1 MHEMTLAEWL
11 VAQLKQLDNPA
22 YRAGYLAGHVD
33 GQRRAYE
40 SVLDVVQ
47 PAEQEQPATPP
58 EAADGQ

>member
-22 YRAGYLAGHVD
+22 YRAGYLAGHID

-47 PAEQEQPATPP
+47 AAQPAVNTPQ
-58 EAADGQ
+58 ESANGS

>member
-33 GQRRAYE
+33 GQRRALE

-47 PAEQEQPATPP
+47 AAQPAVNAPQ
-58 EAADGQ
+58 EACDGQ